1 MAVDLQVEQ
10 VRAAVQAMLA
20 PSPGA
25 AGSVVAK
32 QASDWLHGYRSDN
45 RCRRRRIRGP
55 AADAEGFV
63 LGNQSESHLAIMQ
76 PLLHAAPQLYPRR
89 SSPCVAVRQSSF

>member
-1 MAVDLQVEQ
+1 MAAELQIAE
-10 VRAAVQAMLA
+10 VRQAVQAMLQ

-25 AGSVVAK
+25 AGSIVAK

-55 AADAEGFV
+55 AADADGFV
-63 LGNQSESHLAIMQ
+63 KGNQST
-76 PLLHAAPQLYPRR
+76 
-89 SSPCVAVRQSSF
+89 